1 MRLWVCSSQRSQR
14 QKGAGWHHCP
24 PWLNTADNIKTWI
37 LVVASFFTKISTIS
51 RRLINKSQYQSQG
64 AGVQRARQKPQ
75 LKTRRSTL
83 HFWLFWSA
91 LAYRLCYIDLL
102 SDIVVSGRRRKKSEQ
117 ITEGVHVKRD
127 FCIWSERVASVYVPS
142 CFTSVEFSVDLLP
155 HGLLGARIPGHPLR
169 LSHSSWALTV

>member
-14 QKGAGWHHCP
+14 QKGTGWHHCP

-91 LAYRLCYIDLL
+91 LAYRLCYIDCYQTLL
-102 SDIVVSGRRRKKSEQ
+102 SVGEEEKNPNKSLKVSTWRETFVSGVSELLRFMC
-117 ITEGVHVKRD
+117 H
-127 FCIWSERVASVYVPS
+127 RVS
-142 CFTSVEFSVDLLP
+142 LQ
-155 HGLLGARIPGHPLR
+155 
-169 LSHSSWALTV
+169 LSLVLIYFHMGY